1 MRFSLYKLFFLFLI
15 TTSSPFT
22 FGQNQVELVTDKF
35 FIKVHEGSFSQ
46 SQRSNAMEILAMP
59 GVADILT
66 PQNTNNILPAIT
78 SMAPVEVD
86 PYGLSRIFVV
96 EVQEGQDVIALIDD
110 LNANGDVE
118 YAEPMYIRE
127 LYDSQF
133 IPNDAL
139 YGQSWHH
146 PVVNTPQA
154 WDIQTGSDTVV
165 IAIIDTGVDTD
176 HPDLVANLWNNPGEI
191 ADNFIDDDGNGKVD
205 DVYGWDFTQNDADVN
220 HEWDWHP
227 YNGEDHGTHCAG
239 IAAGVTNNLIGIAGA
254 SHASKIMTCKIFPYL
269 SDAAAANAIIYAADN
284 GAHVISNSWGG
295 GGSSNT
301 IQAAILH
308 ARNTRGSMVLFAA
321 GNDGSSTAH
330 YPGANDGVICVGAT
344 NSSDNRA
351 SFSNYGPWVDMC
363 APGTNI
369 YSCTDPSNP
378 AHNNQYEAWDGT
390 SMATP
395 LAAGIAALIKSQYPS
410 ISVDAWEARLMDG
423 DDVGNLQ
430 MGLRVNA
437 LQALTSFNVSHVPV
451 TNLLEATNPINVNVE
466 TFAEAGSSLNL
477 TLHYSISGGPYTST
491 DMLETL
497 PNNWNIQIPNPG
509 SGSIVEYY
517 IHADDGNGNH
527 VYHPHTAP
535 DVPHFFLI
543 GSASFFPTLM
553 FDDAE
558 TDQGWALGVTGDD
571 ATAGL
576 WVREEPIGTW
586 SNSEPLQPDED
597 HSALGSICFV
607 TGNAAFDGSNA
618 GAADVD
624 GGRTTLES
632 PVYPIPPGISPVISY
647 WRWYSNDLGDTPGQ
661 DTWRV
666 SVRDQNNIW
675 VDLENTT
682 TSTNA
687 WSEQQFL
694 IGHIFDQPNQL
705 QFRFIAEDTPGGS
718 LVEAAVDDIRIFYTG
733 EVSVIPGD
741 VNMDNQINIQDLVLV
756 VAHILGNSTLEG
768 NAAFAADHNQDATVN
783 VQDVVT
789 LVSAIL
795 GE

>member
-1 MRFSLYKLFFLFLI
+1 MRFSLNRLSSIALI
-15 TTSSPFT
+15 LILAQLAY
-22 FGQNQVELVTDKF
+22 GQNQVELITDKF
-35 FIKVHEGSFSQ
+35 FIKLNEDSYTQ
-46 SQRSNAMEILAMP
+46 SQRSNAMQITEMP
-59 GVADILT
+59 GIEGILT
-66 PQNTNNILPAIT
+66 PENTSNIQPAFT
-78 SMAPVEVD
+78 SMTPLALD
-86 PYGLSRIFVV
+86 PYGLNRIFVV
-96 EVQEGQDVIALIDD
+96 EISEGEDILTIIEAL
-110 LNANGDVE
+110 NENGDVD

-139 YGQSWHH
+139 YTQSWHH
-146 PVVNTPQA
+146 PVVSTPEA

-176 HPDLVANLWNNPGEI
+176 HPDLVGNLWNNPGEI
-191 ADNFIDDDGNGKVD
+191 ANNFIDDDGNGKID
-205 DVYGWDFTQNDADVN
+205 DIYGWDFTQNDADVS

-227 YNGEDHGTHCAG
+227 YNAEDHGTHCAG

-254 SHASKIMTCKIFPYL
+254 SHNSKIMTCKIFPYL

-308 ARNTRGSMVLFAA
+308 ARNTRGSMVLFAS
-321 GNDGSSTAH
+321 GNDNSSSEH

-351 SFSNYGPWVDMC
+351 SFSNYGPWVDMS

-410 ISVDAWEARLMDG
+410 MGIDAWEARLLDG

-437 LQALTSFNVSHVPV
+437 LKALTSFNISHAPL
-451 TNLLEATNPINVNVE
+451 TNMLDAITPIDVNVE
-466 TFAEAGSSLNL
+466 TYAEAGSSLSL
-477 TLHYSISGGPYTST
+477 TLHYSISGDPYHAVEMIEAT
-491 DMLETL
+491 
-497 PNNWNIQIPNPG
+497 PNSWTGQIPSPDA
-509 SGSIVEYY
+509 GSIVEYF
-517 IHADDGNGNH
+517 IEAEDGEGNLVH
-527 VYHPHTAP
+527 HPLSAP
-535 DVPHFFLI
+535 EIPHFFLV
-543 GSASFFPTLM
+543 GASSYFPTLVL
-553 FDDAE
+553 DDAE
-558 TDQGWALGVTGDD
+558 TDQGWSMGIAGDN

-576 WVREEPIGTW
+576 WVREDPIGTW
-586 SNSEPLQPDED
+586 EDSEPLQPDDD
-597 HSALGSICFV
+597 HSLAGTMCFV
-607 TGNAAFDGSNA
+607 TGNAVFNGTNS
-618 GAADVD
+618 GEADVD
-624 GGRTTLES
+624 GGRTTLQS
-632 PVYPIPPGISPVISY
+632 PVYPIAPGISPVVSY

-661 DTWRV
+661 DTWIV
-666 SVRDQNNIW
+666 QVRDQNNEW
-675 VDLENTT
+675 VALEQTT
-682 TSTNA
+682 NSDNSWT
-687 WSEQQFL
+687 QHQFL
-694 IGHIFDQPNQL
+694 IKHIFEQPNQL

-718 LVEAAVDDIRIFYTG
+718 LVEAAVDDFHIFYTG
-733 EVSVIPGD
+733 EVQFTPGD
-741 VNMDNQINIQDLVLV
+741 VNQDNQINIQDLVLV

-768 NAAFAADHNQDATVN
+768 NAAFAADYNQDATVN
-783 VQDVVT
+783 IQDVVT
-789 LVSAIL
+789 LVSTIL
-795 GE
+795 GD